1 MKEKKYIYITGQL
14 GKLYAERKTGKLH
27 PVLLILVVIV
37 AFPKLNERCMMLIS
51 QKSSFKL
58 KVNCGKSFC
67 KTNDC

>member
-1 MKEKKYIYITGQL
+1 MQKEKL
-14 GKLYAERKTGKLH
+14 ERKLH

-37 AFPKLNERCMMLIS
+37 AFPKLNERYMMLIS

-67 KTNDC
+67 KTNDY